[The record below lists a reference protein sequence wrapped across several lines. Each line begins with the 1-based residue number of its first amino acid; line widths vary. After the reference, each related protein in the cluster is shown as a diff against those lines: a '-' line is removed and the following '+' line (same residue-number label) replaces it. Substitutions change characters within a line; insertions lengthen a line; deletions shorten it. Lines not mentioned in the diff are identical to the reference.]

1 MSRLAQPARTFFF
14 PFFCLKGISIELAL
28 RRSPRQYQVLQQQ
41 SWVSKKVVLYQ
52 SCPCHACARG
62 MTTDPPA
69 DSGPTNHEPERE
81 SQGRLPLYRFT
92 RTDSLLQLTYL
103 LLTSLS

>member
-1 MSRLAQPARTFFF
+1 
-14 PFFCLKGISIELAL
+14 
-28 RRSPRQYQVLQQQ
+28 
-41 SWVSKKVVLYQ
+41 
-52 SCPCHACARG
+52 

-92 RTDSLLQLTYL
+92 RTDSVLQLTYL